1 MLALR
6 DIALSAIVTGV
17 TIAIGLVILAQFQ
30 TVIYQVE
37 SGGTGG
43 YGSAYNAT
51 TTTIAAVGGLPDWLN
66 IYVVAGAGFAIL
78 GLILAGMQ
86 FGRQE

>member
-17 TIAIGLVILAQFQ
+17 TIAIGLVILSQFS
-30 TVIYQVE
+30 TVIDE
-37 SGGTGG
+37 ITGG
-43 YGSAYNAT
+43 GSDSAAYNAT
-51 TTTIAAVGGLPDWLN
+51 VSTIDAVAGLPDWLN

-86 FGRQE
+86 FGRSE

>member
-17 TIAIGLVILAQFQ
+17 TIAIGLVILAQFE
-30 TVIYQVE
+30 TVIYEVE
-37 SGGTGG
+37 SGSTGA
-43 YGSAYNAT
+43 YGIAYNAT
-51 TTTIAAVGGLPDWLN
+51 ATTVTSVSSLPDWLN